1 MRPRSGSAELIRHL
15 VRHTVRNDAFARR
28 HAAFLQ
34 AAVAHPE
41 MSLSPNLLVDLG
53 RVTATASLDKL
64 APLVQLLVELTERLE
79 GRSARQAEALLEEWK
94 SLSPEL
100 KLKIFHLQ
108 QGLK

>member
-1 MRPRSGSAELIRHL
+1 
-15 VRHTVRNDAFARR
+15 
-28 HAAFLQ
+28 
-34 AAVAHPE
+34 
-41 MSLSPNLLVDLG
+41 
-53 RVTATASLDKL
+53 
-64 APLVQLLVELTERLE
+64 LLVELTERLE